1 MDVFSL
7 PFIVRKNS
15 HKMNIETILIQ
26 AISIQL
32 HMSYLEK
39 IYLYQMEKSADVR
52 GKAASHLA
60 FWEYY

>member
-1 MDVFSL
+1 
-7 PFIVRKNS
+7 
-15 HKMNIETILIQ
+15 MNIETILIQ

-60 FWEYY
+60 FWEYYWE

>member
-1 MDVFSL
+1 
-7 PFIVRKNS
+7 
-15 HKMNIETILIQ
+15 MNIETILIQ
-26 AISIQL
+26 ATYFYSI
-32 HMSYLEK
+32 MSYLEK